1 MIVRHSS
8 EFRFRLTERDRGAEL
23 NVYDLRTTA
32 FFCGEKEGELGGAES
47 VALR

>member
-32 FFCGEKEGELGGAES
+32 FF
-47 VALR
+47 VARWRENWAGPNQWL